1 MTAKGYVH
9 GYTPREGERLVD
21 QATTLAE
28 ILHHDTAYPAG
39 STVLEAGCGVGAQ
52 TGILAVNSPE
62 ARFVSVDL
70 SRESLR
76 AARASASARGA
87 SNVAFLRS
95 DIFRLPF
102 RDGSFDHVFLC
113 FVLEHLPD
121 PAGALSCLRRVLKRG
136 GSITAIEGDHGSAF
150 FHPDSAYARRAI
162 RCLVD
167 LQAGDGGNA
176 LIGRQLHP
184 ILRASGFRDVSV
196 SPRTV
201 YVDSGRPGLVE
212 GFTKNTFTAMV
223 EGVGDRAL
231 GAGMMSRADWDRGIR
246 DLYRT
251 AEGDGTFVYT
261 FFKGTARK

>member
-62 ARFVSVDL
+62 ARFGSVDL

-102 RDGSFDHVFLC
+102 RDECFAHVCLC
-113 FVLEHLPD
+113 FVLEPLPH
-121 PAGALSCLRRVLKRG
+121 PAGALSCLRRVLQRG

-167 LQAGDGGNA
+167 LQAA
-176 LIGRQLHP
+176 TEATR
-184 ILRASGFRDVSV
+184 
-196 SPRTV
+196 
-201 YVDSGRPGLVE
+201 
-212 GFTKNTFTAMV
+212 
-223 EGVGDRAL
+223 
-231 GAGMMSRADWDRGIR
+231 
-246 DLYRT
+246 
-251 AEGDGTFVYT
+251 
-261 FFKGTARK
+261 